1 MEKSPEK
8 PWICL
13 DRPLAQCFDKYNFLD
28 FLYYCIIYLRNDLQI
43 DLSLDKLKSQ
53 PRYPF
58 EYEFTNNKFLD

>member
-1 MEKSPEK
+1 MEKALK
-8 PWICL
+8 NLGFVWTGHWLNVLINIIFWI
-13 DRPLAQCFDKYNFLD
+13 F
-28 FLYYCIIYLRNDLQI
+28 CIIYLRNDLQI